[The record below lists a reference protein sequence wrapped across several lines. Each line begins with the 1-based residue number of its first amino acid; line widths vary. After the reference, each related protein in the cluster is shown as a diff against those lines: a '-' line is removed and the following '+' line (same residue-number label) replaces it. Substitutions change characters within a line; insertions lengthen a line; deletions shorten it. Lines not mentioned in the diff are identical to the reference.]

1 MIVAALKGRD
11 LISVS
16 DLEGSE
22 VREILKA
29 IKRLKPVAPGGKP
42 ARILDGK
49 VVGLLFEQPST
60 RTRVSFESAAMR
72 LGADVLYMRPDEL
85 QLKRGE
91 PIKDTARVL
100 SGYLDALIYRT
111 ADHDTLVELAEYASM
126 PIINALSNI
135 EHPTQA
141 LSDLATIEDA
151 KGSLEGLKLAWVGDG
166 NNVCHSLLLAC
177 ATMGLNM
184 SIATPPNYQPSPDI
198 AQKTNELAQ
207 KTNAKIWY
215 TDDPYEAAQD
225 ADVLYTDVWVSM
237 GQDSEQAQRMI
248 DFQDFQ
254 INQELL
260 SKAKADAVVMH
271 CLPAHRGLEITDD
284 VLEGPKSIAWKQA
297 EYKFHGA
304 KAILASLLA

>member
-1 MIVAALKGRD
+1 LKGRD
-11 LISVS
+11 LLSVS
-16 DLEGSE
+16 DLDASE
-22 VREILKA
+22 IRAILKA
-29 IKRLKPVAPGGKP
+29 IKKLKPVAPGGTP
-42 ARILDGK
+42 ARILEGK
-49 VVGLLFEQPST
+49 VVGLLFEHPST

-111 ADHDTLVELAEYASM
+111 SSHDTLVELAEYASI
-126 PIINALSNI
+126 PIINALSNV

-141 LSDLATIEDA
+141 LSDLATIEEV
-151 KGSLEGLKLAWVGDG
+151 KGSLDGLKLAWIGDG
-166 NNVCHSLLLAC
+166 NNVCHSLMLAC
-177 ATMGLNM
+177 AAIGLSM
-184 SIATPPNYQPSPDI
+184 SIATPADYQPAADI
-198 AQKTNELAQ
+198 ARKANELAQ

-215 TDDPYEAAQD
+215 ADDPSEAVEG

-237 GQDSEQAQRMI
+237 GQDEEQAKRMM
-248 DFQDFQ
+248 DFAGFQ
-254 INQELL
+254 INEELL
-260 SKAKADAVVMH
+260 GKAKPEAVVMH

-304 KAILASLLA
+304 KGILASLLT